1 MFGLSKLGIGRKSS
15 DTQTQPKEGDKKSS
29 GSPSGKTS
37 RHSHAAPSGMPP
49 PRGQSG
55 ANASD
60 QGARPRTRIGGESS
74 SARPLSVKEQRHQ
87 QLMAE
92 AAAQGGVYA
101 QGGYTP
107 KPKTEKPPAHTP
119 SSSSGFTRQ
128 ESFDPDMQTMMFNTP
143 AEREFY
149 QHMVN
154 PGAQA
159 QSGAAAETT
168 PAAPERRTFG
178 RSTQIQNTEYDAS
191 GRQAPSQR
199 S

>member
-29 GSPSGKTS
+29 GSSSGKTS

-60 QGARPRTRIGGESS
+60 QGARPRTRIGGESP
-74 SARPLSVKEQRHQ
+74 SARPLSVREQRAQ
-87 QLMAE
+87 QFRAE
-92 AAAQGGVYA
+92 VAAQGGVYA
-101 QGGYTP
+101 QGAYTP
-107 KPKTEKPPAHTP
+107 KPITEMPPASVSSP
-119 SSSSGFTRQ
+119 SPRTHG
-128 ESFDPDMQTMMFNTP
+128 EDAFDPNSQAMMFNTP

-149 QHMVN
+149 QHIVN